1 MVVISKNFVNSG
13 QLSSKALRAH
23 RLTQNLRPINSL
35 LKLVNSHGLGKM
47 QDIVN
52 LKAYIKRYDA
62 NKLNITK
69 STLTDYSSY
78 SVALALS
85 LTRITASCITSLT
98 NNSQS
103 YVIVECFW
111 VLVDQGK
118 CRFVKMT
125 KQQVL

>member
-23 RLTQNLRPINSL
+23 RLTQNLRPVNSL

-103 YVIVECFW
+103 YVIVECF
-111 VLVDQGK
+111 
-118 CRFVKMT
+118 
-125 KQQVL
+125 